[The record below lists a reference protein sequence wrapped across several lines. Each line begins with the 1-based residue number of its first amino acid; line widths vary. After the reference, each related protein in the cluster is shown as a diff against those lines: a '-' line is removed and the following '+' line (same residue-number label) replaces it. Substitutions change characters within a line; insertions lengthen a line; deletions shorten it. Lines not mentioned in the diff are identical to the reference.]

1 MLCFIGFETREN
13 IEELQQIRVAITKA
27 KETIDI
33 QNANVTVAGR
43 VKLEVILYEQY
54 WQGFQKYKAKTKKS
68 IAVEKFNTVPD
79 MPQKPI

>member
-27 KETIDI
+27 KETVDI

-43 VKLEVILYEQY
+43 VKLEVIPYEKY
-54 WQGFQKYKAKTKKS
+54 WQGF
-68 IAVEKFNTVPD
+68 
-79 MPQKPI
+79 